1 MSHTVDNITGL
12 SIYKHIGDL
21 GKLILKDYSNTPK
34 IIQSSSGKLLMDKI
48 DELVLLLLPAY
59 RNKDIMKIETVDRMI
74 YLMREIEL
82 LISLD
87 SHICR
92 NVLKYKYVLPI
103 NTISIALHK
112 WKESIQKNLNK

>member
-34 IIQSSSGKLLMDKI
+34 IIQSSSGKLLMDKV